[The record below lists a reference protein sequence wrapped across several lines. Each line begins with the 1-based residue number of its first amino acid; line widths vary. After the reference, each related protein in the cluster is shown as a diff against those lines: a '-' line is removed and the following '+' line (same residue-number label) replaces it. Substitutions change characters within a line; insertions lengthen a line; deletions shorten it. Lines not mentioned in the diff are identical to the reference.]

1 MSEVLAVITEEE
13 AQEFIDMN
21 IRSEAVN
28 KMINALVNEQ
38 EKVIKASYVL
48 WEKIKENHGIT
59 EGDLALNLVTREIG
73 KG

>member
-21 IRSEAVN
+21 IRSEA
-28 KMINALVNEQ
+28 INTTITALVDKQ
-38 EKVIKASYVL
+38 EKVIKAKHVL